1 MFRRLLVM
9 SAVASLAAV
18 GWVSGA
24 GTASAAPASS
34 GHAAARLSTVHPNA
48 PGDYFE
54 WSIPGAAARF
64 YPYGEVL
71 WARDTA
77 ADGHHVEVYYYTSN
91 NSNVRVLKDY
101 DGNGTHATA
110 NLSIPESGWITVD
123 ACVAEGSSLLSCTGW
138 SPYFSAN
145 G

>member
-1 MFRRLLVM
+1 MFRRLSVM
-9 SAVASLAAV
+9 AAVASLAAV
-18 GWVSGA
+18 GWVS
-24 GTASAAPASS
+24 TASTATAAPTATLQP
-34 GHAAARLSTVHPNA
+34 AAA
-48 PGDYFE
+48 GDYFE

-77 ADGHHVEVYYYTSN
+77 PDGHHVEVYYYTSN
-91 NSNVRVLKDY
+91 NSTVRVLKDY
-101 DGNGTHATA
+101 DGNGTHTTA
-110 NLSIPESGWITVD
+110 NLSIAESGWVRVD
-123 ACVAEGSSLLSCTGW
+123 ACVAEGSTLLSCTGW

>member
-1 MFRRLLVM
+1 MLRRLSVMAAVVSLVT
-9 SAVASLAAV
+9 V
-18 GWVSGA
+18 GWVS
-24 GTASAAPASS
+24 TASTATA
-34 GHAAARLSTVHPNA
+34 A

-91 NSNVRVLKDY
+91 NSYVSVLKDY
-101 DGNGTHATA
+101 DGNGTHTTA

-123 ACVAEGSSLLSCTGW
+123 ACVAEGSTLLSCTGW